1 MQAAHPIPAPHT
13 SRLLLSELIGALTYA
28 LDLTEGQ
35 PPGHSLRCCWIGF
48 HVGRKLGMVP
58 SALWELYYTL
68 LLKDAGCSSNAA
80 RLCEL
85 YGSDD
90 RLAKHDFKTVD
101 TDDISQL
108 VQFVLAHTGVKGPLA
123 ERFKKLLH
131 LARHGE
137 RLATELIQTRC
148 DRGAQIARQLGFG
161 EAVAS
166 GIFSLDEHWNG
177 RGKPQ
182 RLAGKDIPINARIA
196 LLAQVIDVFHHMGG
210 ARTALDE
217 VRKRRGSWFD
227 PELVDIVLSFEHQQ
241 DFWTALHDEDIRPR
255 VVALEPESR
264 AMAVDDDSM
273 DRIAQAFSQVIDA
286 KSPYTSGHS
295 ARVALYTDLL
305 AVKFGFDESRRRWL
319 KRGALLHDMGK
330 LGVSNSVLDKAGA
343 LNDEEW
349 KEVRMHP
356 VYTRQI
362 LALIAPFQDLAVVAG
377 AHHERLDGKGYPN
390 NLVAADLSLETR
402 MITLCDIFDAITAD
416 RPYRGPIPVPQ
427 ALEMMGRMV
436 GTALDPDCYALLVE
450 CTREIQMP

>member
-1 MQAAHPIPAPHT
+1 MQAAHLTPVPLT

-48 HVGRKLGMVP
+48 HVGRKFGVVP

-90 RLAKHDFKTVD
+90 RRTKHDFKTVD
-101 TDDISQL
+101 TDNISQL
-108 VQFVLAHTGVKGPLA
+108 VQFVLAHTGVKGQLA
-123 ERFKKLLH
+123 DRFKKLLH

-161 EAVAS
+161 EAVAM

-177 RGKPQ
+177 RGKPDHLEGQ
-182 RLAGKDIPINARIA
+182 AIPLNSRIA

-210 ARTALDE
+210 KQAALDE
-217 VRKRRGSWFD
+217 IRKRRGSWFD
-227 PELVDIVLSFEHQQ
+227 PELVDIVLAMEDQEE
-241 DFWTALHDEDIRPR
+241 FWAALHDEDIRKR

-264 AMAVDDDSM
+264 VMELDDDGL
-273 DRIAQAFSQVIDA
+273 DRIAQAFSQVVDA

-305 AVKFGFDESRRRWL
+305 AAKFGFDESRRRWL
-319 KRGALLHDMGK
+319 KRGALLHDLGK
-330 LGVSNSVLDKAGA
+330 LGVSNSVLDKPGA
-343 LNDEEW
+343 LTDEEW
-349 KEVRMHP
+349 REVRMHP
-356 VYTRQI
+356 VYTQQI
-362 LALIAPFQDLAVVAG
+362 LSLIAPFQDLAVAAG

-402 MITLCDIFDAITAD
+402 MITICDIFDAITAD

-450 CTREIQMP
+450 CTREIQIS